1 VVEGAEELKRSIKI
15 AFKLVDERFLLLMNL
30 EVLEHDE
37 KRIKVILKGIHR
49 SYANAIRRFAI
60 SEVPTMAIDEV
71 VILENSSAMYDEL
84 IAHRLGLIPLK
95 TDLTRYVLPED
106 CDCKSALGCPKCRV
120 LLVLDA
126 EAIDKTRV
134 VYSGDL
140 KSEDELV
147 KPISNSIP
155 ILKLTPKQVI
165 KLEAYARLGRGKEHA
180 KWQPTT
186 VSVLK
191 PISEEEDT
199 HMLYI
204 ESSGSLPA
212 SEILAK
218 AVEILHK
225 KILNFTEKSKSVK

>member
-1 VVEGAEELKRSIKI
+1 MVDKR
-15 AFKLVDERFLLLMNL
+15 LLILMNL
-30 EVLEHDE
+30 EVLERDE
-37 KRIKVILKGIHR
+37 KKIRVIIKGIHR
-49 SYANAIRRFAI
+49 SYVNAVRRFAI

-95 TDLTRYVLPED
+95 TDLTRYVLPEE
-106 CDCKSALGCPKCRV
+106 CDCGSPLGCPKCRV

-126 EAIDKTRV
+126 GAIDKTKV

-140 KSEDELV
+140 VSEDEFV

-155 ILKLTPKQVI
+155 IVKLAPKQAI
-165 KLEAYARLGRGKEHA
+165 KLEAYARLGKGKEHA

-186 VSVLK
+186 ASVLK
-191 PISEEEDT
+191 PISEDEDT
-199 HMLYI
+199 YMLYI

-212 SEILAK
+212 SEILTK
-218 AVEILHK
+218 AVEILNK
-225 KILNFTEKSKSVK
+225 KLSEFAEKSKGVK

>member
-1 VVEGAEELKRSIKI
+1 MVKI
-15 AFKLVDERFLLLMNL
+15 Q
-30 EVLEHDE
+30 VLEQDE
-37 KRIKVILKGIHR
+37 TKIKVVIKGIHR

-71 VILENSSAMYDEL
+71 VIIENSSIMYDEL
-84 IAHRLGLIPLK
+84 LAHRLGLIPLK
-95 TDLTRYVLPED
+95 TDLERYVLPEE
-106 CDCKSALGCPKCRV
+106 CDCKSPLGCPRCRV

-126 EAIDKTRV
+126 EAVDKTKV

-140 KSEDELV
+140 KSEDKFV

-155 ILKLTPKQVI
+155 IVKLAPRQVI
-165 KLEAYARLGRGKEHA
+165 KLEAYARLGKGKEHA

-212 SEILAK
+212 SEILTK

-225 KILNFTEKSKSVK
+225 KLLDFLEKSKSVK